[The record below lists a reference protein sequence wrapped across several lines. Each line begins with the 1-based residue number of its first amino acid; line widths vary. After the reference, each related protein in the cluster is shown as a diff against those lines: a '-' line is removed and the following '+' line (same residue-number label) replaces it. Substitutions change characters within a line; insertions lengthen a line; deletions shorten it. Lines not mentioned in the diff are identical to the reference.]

1 MLKSRLTMES
11 ILMTLFFPAHLRTW
25 LLGAAFCLTGLL
37 GIGAAQAAPLLDR
50 IKDRLTP
57 TRPPVESIKDL
68 AYGSHKA
75 QRFDVYHPEDA
86 EDAPVIFMV
95 HGGAWR
101 MGSKDASKVV
111 NHKVDRWVPKGFV
124 VVSVNYRMLPD
135 ADPLEQARDV
145 AQALTTAQ
153 AQAADWGG
161 DPAKFILMGHS
172 AGAHLVAL
180 IHASPILATG
190 LGAKPWLGAVL
201 LDSAALDVVRVMEG
215 KHPRLYDR
223 AFGRDPGF
231 WQATSPWHQMGKGA
245 APVLAVCSTQR
256 EDACRQAD
264 RYRDKAASLGTRASV
279 LPQDLSHSEINA
291 RLGMPGAYTRSV
303 EQFMSRLDPVVATRL
318 RHP

>member
-1 MLKSRLTMES
+1 
-11 ILMTLFFPAHLRTW
+11 MTLLSSARAHTW
-25 LLGAAFCLTGLL
+25 RLAAALCLLAASTV
-37 GIGAAQAAPLLDR
+37 QSAPLLDR
-50 IKDRLTP
+50 LKERLAP
-57 TRPPVESIKDL
+57 ARPAVESIKEV
-68 AYGSHKA
+68 AYGPDEA
-75 QRFDVYHPEDA
+75 QRFDLYHAKDA

-101 MGSKDASKVV
+101 LGSKDASKVV
-111 NHKVDRWVPKGFV
+111 DHKVDRWVPKGFI

-153 AQAADWGG
+153 ARAADWGG
-161 DPAKFILMGHS
+161 DPTKFILMGHS

-180 IHASPILATG
+180 IHASPMLATG

-256 EDACRQAD
+256 EDACRQAE
-264 RYRDKAASLGTRASV
+264 RYRDKAASLGARASV
-279 LPQDLSHSEINA
+279 LRQDLSHSDINA
-291 RLGMPGAYTRSV
+291 RLGLPGAYTRSV
-303 EQFMSRLDPVVATRL
+303 EQFMARLDPVVATRL
-318 RHP
+318 QLP

>member
-1 MLKSRLTMES
+1 
-11 ILMTLFFPAHLRTW
+11 MTLFFPAHLRTW

-57 TRPPVESIKDL
+57 TRPPVEPIKDL

-264 RYRDKAASLGTRASV
+264 RYRDKAAGLGTRASV